1 MTGAEGGYIVRT
13 TQKTAMCER
22 TTTIKVLIATVKISC
37 RSIFICLRSFV
48 VRKQTA
54 MQSNPLHYTKDA
66 VYNALKGKLDLNNLV
81 GSTIQIAKEIE
92 QIEKLKGKEKLELLQ
107 SILRISIHDS
117 EKSLEEKE
125 ALYFTVDR
133 VVPVIIEAAILASKS
148 PIIKQ
153 VQAVCC
159 GCWTKK

>member
-1 MTGAEGGYIVRT
+1 MRVPNAT
-13 TQKTAMCER
+13 ER
-22 TTTIKVLIATVKISC
+22 ISW
-37 RSIFICLRSFV
+37 RSIFISSASFV
-48 VRKQTA
+48 VNEQTA
-54 MQSNPLHYTKDA
+54 MQSNPLHATKDA
-66 VYNALKGKLDLNNLV
+66 VYKALKGKMDLNNLV

-92 QIEKLKGKEKLELLQ
+92 QIANLKGKEKLELLQ

-117 EKSLEEKE
+117 DKSLEEKE

-159 GCWTKK
+159 GCWTKTVRS

>member
-1 MTGAEGGYIVRT
+1 VNE
-13 TQKTAMCER
+13 
-22 TTTIKVLIATVKISC
+22 
-37 RSIFICLRSFV
+37 
-48 VRKQTA
+48 QTA
-54 MQSNPLHYTKDA
+54 MQSNPLHATKDA
-66 VYNALKGKLDLNNLV
+66 VYNTLKGKMDLNNLV

-92 QIEKLKGKEKLELLQ
+92 QIANLKGKEKLELLQ
-107 SILRISIHDS
+107 SILRICIHDS
-117 EKSLEEKE
+117 DKSPEEKE

-159 GCWTKK
+159 GCWTKTVRS